1 MADNG
6 SAEQGVSPYASGG
19 GGTIL
24 EHLYGALLLSSLL
37 TRDPVTEL
45 GDDVT
50 PVSVRFQGRR
60 LSPVDDLVVSGS
72 GRGGERRASIGV
84 RRDPGLTKSVTKTAR
99 LLATYVQMV
108 AGRWEDITDGRW
120 RLYLGVAVPSPS
132 VAQLQELTVIA
143 RAASDEAEFRA
154 EIGTPGRAAPL
165 AKSRLVH
172 VDALIK
178 SAVDE
183 LVASQAREAEA
194 VTLIGPEALTWRV
207 LHCLKVR
214 VLRLEGGDV
223 ADRTHAVG
231 RLRLLTADKTA
242 ADGDDLFAR
251 VAGLAGQY
259 ASTGALVDADR
270 LRADLGIPLGFLDP
284 SRPAVSADAMLRGPV
299 AHLGLA
305 QQLEDADGR
314 FETDP
319 AAAGGIYGLIAD
331 KLTNSLYAAHA
342 PRIRARQADAFRAA
356 GDNAK
361 AVTAD
366 LALMAE
372 ALSSGDPGRAL
383 AVAQKLGFQRQE
395 VPGPLGRA
403 VSMLAALAA
412 YEDDP
417 NATLDSAASAFD
429 AAEPGSPH
437 KVLAAAL
444 LAEHSI
450 AAGRPDIVRERADAL
465 TGIAGTLG
473 WDEAARLADAR
484 LRACVADAT
493 QGWEHLARTAR
504 ASYPPRVAALLL
516 ARHGR
521 HLAMTQDPQ
530 TAIDRYSDAVE
541 KATEAGTFAD
551 AADWQYAIRLIRIS
565 YGVGTLADLDEP
577 HRLAQA
583 SQAAGDESVMPSP
596 ALDIALSDLLDNRFP
611 DALAAMRRYRRNAVA
626 RADWRAERQAGTRL
640 GDAYAAAGEPVAAIR
655 YYVTSGENE
664 HLTKVAGKLPEKPL
678 PLPVPAGLAA
688 MPPWERAA
696 SYVFAGSTADFLA
709 DAEASAWAD
718 AALDEFTATQ
728 PLPSLTTSP
737 ALEALKAFASLASA
751 TTEAQ
756 ARRFV
761 DHAEPWVERE
771 PNHYRHTDAAHAEAL
786 VRIADAHPAL
796 RQAAVSQMCRTL
808 IADQRMAQIVLNT
821 GTRSLRAEP
830 ATVAAICAKPA
841 SDGNMYAA
849 LAIITAGTD
858 PAPAAPAAETML
870 SAVTRP
876 RTHVPG
882 TSEFAGGWQEAAALT
897 RALPPPDRARLAN
910 AMTAVLTDTDEP
922 AWNRQLALHALANVG
937 PHLSEPDRNRLF
949 PVALQAACGNLDS
962 SADDDALPSGQ
973 LNRFRIDTGD
983 PSFRFDGLHAAA
995 ALASTPTHYESVIDL
1010 AHELM
1015 PNASPHQANR
1025 IAAALALLPE
1035 AGRALLDPR
1044 SLAAH
1049 ESDWIRVLAAR
1060 LWCTG
1065 DGQPPQVGRRLAA
1078 DPSGNVRR
1086 SLAHQLPDE
1095 PQYDDLRHKLRNDV
1109 RRSVRTALKTEG

>member
-1 MADNG
+1 MADDG
-6 SAEQGVSPYASGG
+6 SADQGVSPYASGG

-37 TRDPVTEL
+37 TGDPVTEL

-99 LLATYVQMV
+99 LLATYVQMA

-120 RLYLGVAVPSPS
+120 RLYLGVAVPSPA
-132 VAQLQELTVIA
+132 VTQLQELTVIA
-143 RAASDEAEFRA
+143 SAASDGAEFRA
-154 EIGTPGRAAPL
+154 EMGTPGRADPGAR
-165 AKSRLVH
+165 SRLVH

-183 LVASQAREAEA
+183 LVASEAKEAEA
-194 VTLIGPEALTWRV
+194 VAVIGPEALTWRV

-231 RLRLLTADKTA
+231 RLRLVTADKTA
-242 ADGDDLFAR
+242 AAGDDLFGR

-259 ASTGALVDADR
+259 ASMGALVDGDR
-270 LRADLGIPLGFLDP
+270 LRADLGTPLGFLEP

-299 AHLGLA
+299 VHLGLA
-305 QQLEDADGR
+305 QQLEDADRR

-319 AAAGGIYGLIAD
+319 AAAGGIYGVIAD
-331 KLTNSLYAAHA
+331 KLTSSVYASHA

-356 GDNAK
+356 GDNTR

-366 LALMAE
+366 LGLMAE
-372 ALSSGDPGRAL
+372 ALSSGDPGSAL
-383 AVAQKLGFQRQE
+383 VVAQKLAFQQYE
-395 VPGPLGRA
+395 VPGPLRRA

-412 YEDDP
+412 YEHDP
-417 NATLDSAASAFD
+417 DATLDSAATAFD
-429 AAEPGSPH
+429 AAESGVPH
-437 KVLAAAL
+437 RVLAATL
-444 LAEHSI
+444 LAEHSV
-450 AAGRPDIVRERADAL
+450 AARRPDVVRERADAL
-465 TGIAGTLG
+465 SGIADTLG
-473 WDEAARLADAR
+473 WDEAARLMDAR
-484 LRACVADAT
+484 LRACIADAT
-493 QGWEHLARTAR
+493 QDWEHLAGTAKV
-504 ASYPPRVAALLL
+504 SYPPRVAALLL

-521 HLAMTQDPQ
+521 HLAVTQYPQ
-530 TAIDRYSDAVE
+530 AAINRYNDAIE
-541 KATEAGTFAD
+541 KATGAGTFGD
-551 AADWQYAIRLIRIS
+551 VADWQYAIRLIRIS
-565 YGVGTLADLDEP
+565 YSVGKLADLDEP

-583 SQAAGDESVMPSP
+583 SQAVGDESVMPSLT
-596 ALDIALSDLLDNRFP
+596 LDLALSDLLDNRFP
-611 DALAAMRRYRRNAVA
+611 NALAALRRYRRDAVA

-640 GDAYAAAGEPVAAIR
+640 GNTYAAAGEPVTAIR
-655 YYVTSGENE
+655 HYIASGENE
-664 HLTKVAGKLPEKPL
+664 QLTKIAGQLPEEPL
-678 PLPVPAGLAA
+678 PLPVPTGLAT

-696 SYVFAGSTADFLA
+696 SYVIAGSAADLLT
-709 DAEASAWAD
+709 DAEAAAWAD

-728 PLPSLTTSP
+728 PVPSLTASP
-737 ALEALKAFASLASA
+737 TLEALKAFGYLASA

-756 ARRFV
+756 ARRFL

-786 VRIADAHPAL
+786 VRIADAHLAL
-796 RQAAVSQMCRTL
+796 RQDAVAQMCRAL
-808 IADQRMAQIVLNT
+808 IADQRMAQIVLNS

-830 ATVAAICAKPA
+830 ATVAAVCARPA

-849 LAIITAGTD
+849 LAIIVAGVD
-858 PAPAAPAAETML
+858 PVPAAPAAERML
-870 SAVTRP
+870 GAVTRP
-876 RTHVPG
+876 RTHIPG
-882 TSEFAGGWQEAAALT
+882 ISEFAGGWQEAAALT
-897 RALPPPDRARLAN
+897 RALPPPDRARLAS

-922 AWNRQLALHALANVG
+922 AWNRQLALAALANVG
-937 PHLSEPDRNRLF
+937 PHLSEPDRNRFF
-949 PVALQAACGNLDS
+949 PVALQAARGDLDS

-983 PSFRFDGLHAAA
+983 PSFRFGGLLAAA
-995 ALASTPTHYESVIDL
+995 ALASTPSHYESVIDL

-1025 IAAALALLPE
+1025 IAAALSLLPE
-1035 AGRALLDPR
+1035 AGRDLLDPR

-1065 DGQPPQVGRRLAA
+1065 DSQPPQVGRRLAA

-1086 SLAHQLPDE
+1086 SLAYQLPDK
-1095 PQYDDLRHKLRNDV
+1095 PQYEDLRHKLRNDI
-1109 RRSVRTALKTEG
+1109 RRSVRTALKTED